1 MSTRNYFDIEK
12 RLKAL
17 SDPNLQIQTI
27 GIIKE
32 YPMYQVSL
40 GTPAPGKTNIL
51 LTAGMNGDEL
61 APIEAILQFLESDLS
76 EIYKNFH
83 ILFIPCINPTGY
95 IANTRE
101 NSKGDDI
108 NRAFES
114 DTVPEANLI
123 KYALQDR
130 TFAAH
135 LDMHEDYD
143 ANGTYFYEQ
152 HKQSEWLAPSIAQK
166 SKKIGPLNTESDD
179 DTDEEGLIVEGV
191 YKVSLSW
198 GEVGLSPY
206 VFAHHANHVII
217 TETASTS
224 WELDRRVAVHLLAI
238 DEVLKHH
245 HPE

>member
-1 MSTRNYFDIEK
+1 MK
-12 RLKAL
+12 
-17 SDPNLQIQTI
+17 
-27 GIIKE
+27 
-32 YPMYQVSL
+32 
-40 GTPAPGKTNIL
+40 
-51 LTAGMNGDEL
+51 
-61 APIEAILQFLESDLS
+61 
-76 EIYKNFH
+76 
-83 ILFIPCINPTGY
+83 
-95 IANTRE
+95 
-101 NSKGDDI
+101 
-108 NRAFES
+108 
-114 DTVPEANLI
+114 
-123 KYALQDR
+123 
-130 TFAAH
+130 
-135 LDMHEDYD
+135 
-143 ANGTYFYEQ
+143 
-152 HKQSEWLAPSIAQK
+152 K